1 VHQIRIQDAAS
12 RELAK
17 LDTSIARRIVNRI
30 NWLAKNLDDIR
41 LEPLSGDLSGFYK
54 LRAGDYRVLY
64 QIVHDQQMIVI
75 HAIGHRREVY
85 KRR

>member
-1 VHQIRIQDAAS
+1 VYQIRIQDAAS